1 MSLQPFPTLQRRTT
15 TWVGRASGLSAAAL
29 LLASAAPA
37 HSHAIESSLERL
49 SSLTDQLVLDSRF
62 GNGEPAADAVVR
74 LIPPGGTPIE
84 VGRTDASGQLRF
96 RLPQNAT
103 ATWEV
108 QVDQGPGHRDYL
120 ELPTAEASPS
130 ALPTRAQAR
139 VSSTAPDAAV
149 SGLAPLLLGLC
160 AVGGLL
166 GWSGLQGW
174 KRTTGWRR

>member
-1 MSLQPFPTLQRRTT
+1 MTLCLPVVRFSAATSLAA
-15 TWVGRASGLSAAAL
+15 VAAL
-29 LLASAAPA
+29 LLGPAPA
-37 HSHAIESSLERL
+37 RSHALESSLERL

-120 ELPTAEASPS
+120 ELPTAEASP
-130 ALPTRAQAR
+130 AGLPAQAQAR
-139 VSSTAPDAAV
+139 LSSTAPDAAV
-149 SGLAPLLLGLC
+149 SGLASLLLGLC

-166 GWSGLQGW
+166 GCTGLLGW

>member
-1 MSLQPFPTLQRRTT
+1 MNLQPFPALPRRAAPL
-15 TWVGRASGLSAAAL
+15 VCRATGFGVAAL
-29 LLASAAPA
+29 LLASAGPA

-103 ATWEV
+103 AAWEV

-130 ALPTRAQAR
+130 SLPARAR
-139 VSSTAPDAAV
+139 LSSASPGWADA
-149 SGLAPLLLGLC
+149 GLAPLLLGLC
-160 AVGGLL
+160 AAGGLL
-166 GWSGLQGW
+166 GW
-174 KRTTGWRR
+174 KRAMGRRR